1 MPRIRG
7 VPAPLTF
14 SVMALADDT
23 HLTANE
29 VSAAKRES
37 RSATE
42 KGRLLGRDGLTW
54 VYVNGRPRC
63 LAVVSRKPC
72 KATPPARWLPAV
84 KQPGRKKK
92 KSSTARHV
100 RTSRRSS
107 ATRPMPDHQYNPRA
121 ESNSSRRHGR

>member
-63 LAVVSRKPC
+63 LAGSLKKVLQGDSTVR
-72 KATPPARWLPAV
+72 LPAV

-92 KSSTARHV
+92 KSIDS
-100 RTSRRSS
+100 TSR
-107 ATRPMPDHQYNPRA
+107 
-121 ESNSSRRHGR
+121 SNVAQEQRDQANA